1 MQHVSEAL
9 LADHEVDKVTVS
21 TLLFLIV
28 DRLWLTQEKRKYM
41 I

>member
-1 MQHVSEAL
+1 MQHVLEAL

-28 DRLWLTQEKRKYM
+28 DRLPLSE
-41 I
+41 